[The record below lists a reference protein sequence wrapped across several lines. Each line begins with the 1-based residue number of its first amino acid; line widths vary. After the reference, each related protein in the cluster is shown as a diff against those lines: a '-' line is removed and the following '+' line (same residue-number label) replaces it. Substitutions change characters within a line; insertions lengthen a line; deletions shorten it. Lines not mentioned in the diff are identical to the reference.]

1 MKFTATVLHKRILN
15 PETIVLQLTKGGFQ
29 FKAGQYLVLSFP
41 DDKTSREYSIYS
53 GENED
58 FLEVLIKIV
67 PKGAF
72 TNRIATVNVGDS
84 LVIDGPH
91 GFFVLNPEEVLY
103 KKHVF
108 VASGTGI
115 SPFSSYIKTYPTL
128 DYQLLHGIRMV
139 DEAIEPQRYAPD
151 KLVFCVSRGVTDHF
165 SGRVTNYLTQTSID
179 LQAIYYLCGNSA
191 MINDVSDILEQKGV
205 PVKNIRTEAFF

>member
-15 PETIVLQLTKGGFQ
+15 PETIVLQLTKDGFQ

-53 GENED
+53 GENEN
-58 FLEVLIKIV
+58 FLEILIKIV

-72 TNRIATVNVGDS
+72 TNRIATVNVGDL

-91 GFFVLNPEEVLY
+91 GFFVLNPEEVLL
-103 KKHVF
+103 KRHIF
-108 VASGTGI
+108 IASGTGI
-115 SPFSSYIKTYPTL
+115 SPFSSYIRTHPTM
-128 DYQLLHGIRMV
+128 DYQLMHGIRMD
-139 DEAIEPQRYAPD
+139 DEAIEPKRYASN

-165 SGRVTNYLTQTSID
+165 SGRVTDYLAQAPID

-191 MINDVSDILEQKGV
+191 MINDVSDILERNGV
-205 PVKNIRTEAFF
+205 LVKNIRAEAFF